1 MKAGG
6 EAFLVHLIFQRHHI
20 PPDEVYNKDENVK
33 RFMYASMML
42 QLEEEE
48 KARKEQERAA
58 RRMKS

>member
-1 MKAGG
+1 M
-6 EAFLVHLIFQRHHI
+6 LHLIFQRHHL

-58 RRMKS
+58 RRQKP